1 MRVDLR
7 VNQAQSFQGA
17 FKKTPKLINE
27 ISRYDNVQ
35 KFETVNLLKKIAEV
49 KDGKVYEYT
58 GKTIIDVEEP
68 HTFVTAYAMETNFLH
83 RLKRFVSVKYQNAL
97 NKKELDKSIDDI
109 LK

>member
-1 MRVDLR
+1 MRVDLK

>member
-27 ISRYDNVQ
+27 ISGYDNVQ

-83 RLKRFVSVKYQNAL
+83 RLKRFVSVKYQKAL

>member
-17 FKKTPKLINE
+17 FRKTPKLINE
-27 ISRYDNVQ
+27 ISGYDNVQ
-35 KFETVNLLKKIAEV
+35 KFETINLLKKIAEV